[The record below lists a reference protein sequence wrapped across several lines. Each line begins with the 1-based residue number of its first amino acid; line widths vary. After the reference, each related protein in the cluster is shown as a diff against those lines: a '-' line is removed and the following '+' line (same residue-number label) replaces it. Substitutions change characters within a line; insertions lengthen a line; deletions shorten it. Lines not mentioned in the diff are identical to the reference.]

1 MISAIFSISVRYSGA
16 TVVIISPSILDSKF
30 NFDKMEQ
37 ISSDENSIPIT
48 SFTLFFEKVTVD
60 LSSNSVAVSTKPLHT
75 VPISNSSTN

>member
-1 MISAIFSISVRYSGA
+1 
-16 TVVIISPSILDSKF
+16 
-30 NFDKMEQ
+30 MEQ

-75 VPISNSSTN
+75 VPICNSSTS